1 MHSLGRLILQIQG
14 IKNNNLTFRGPL
26 DGTITNILRACD
38 TNEMVNAVGLDV
50 GAMVIP
56 RSYYDTKARN
66 QFAGAETFFREISG
80 TFINCISAGLLAQI
94 ISHVASKCVMKDVNT
109 NPASWY
115 SKDSLSILHEAW
127 EKGGKTTDGYLNTV
141 LENLSGRDGHK
152 INNFKDINWQAVEWN
167 DEKVWDRINWK
178 NAKYKG
184 IQDKLKT
191 KEDFINTFKEVI
203 EDKNIAKDDKKNVL
217 SIMDKRLTNALQ
229 AGRSVTVKVGDNKL
243 ETSLW
248 NVLRDTQ
255 DMGRD
260 IFTNPKINIEAAF
273 KKIHKVNK
281 IKGIGAITGACL
293 LGLTNQYINRKIT
306 EKRTGKKGFVGDV
319 DFTSESHENKKDK
332 NLIYKKLGASAL
344 MIGMVASVMRVKN
357 FKEFAKKLE
366 FTGPITSGNAIK
378 TVYAATI
385 TGRFMAADNGTELRE
400 SMTRDILGFLNW
412 LVFGGFAA
420 KGVANLLDKGGNN
433 LFNYSKEGKGLKH
446 WLNDMFLKTHNEV
459 ASKGKEF
466 TKKNLWKLNVA
477 NAAGIAYSA
486 ITLGILLPML
496 NAKVT
501 KHKAKKQQENKL
513 N

>member
-1 MHSLGRLILQIQG
+1 MKIH
-14 IKNNNLTFRGPL
+14 NVNNLTFKGPL
-26 DGTITNILRACD
+26 DSTLTQVLRSCD

-66 QFAGAETFFREISG
+66 EFAGAETFFREISG
-80 TFINCISAGLLAQI
+80 TFINCISAGLFAQI
-94 ISHVASKCVMKDVNT
+94 ISKIASKFVMKDIKT

-115 SKDSLSILHEAW
+115 SKDSLITLKYAW
-127 EKGGKTTDGYLNTV
+127 DNSDKTVKGYV
-141 LENLSGRDGHK
+141 ENVFNSLSGKDGHNLK
-152 INNFKDINWQAVEWN
+152 EFKNINWNIVEWN
-167 DEKVWDRINWK
+167 DEKIWSKIKWDNK
-178 NAKYKG
+178 EYAG

-191 KEDFINTFKEVI
+191 KDDFITTFVKVI
-203 EDKNIAKDDKKNVL
+203 NDKNITKDDKKNIL
-217 SIMDKRLTNALQ
+217 SIMNKRLTNAL
-229 AGRSVTVKVGDNKL
+229 GVERSVSVKLNNNKI
-243 ETSLW
+243 ESSLW
-248 NVLRDTQ
+248 NILRDTQ

-260 IFTNPKINIEAAF
+260 IFTNKNLDMDLAF
-273 KKIHKVNK
+273 KKIRKVNK

-293 LGLTNQYINRKIT
+293 LGLTNQYFNRKIT

-319 DFTSESHENKKDK
+319 DYTAETHENKKDK
-332 NLIYKKLGASAL
+332 TLIFKKLGASAL

-378 TVYAATI
+378 TVYAANI

-400 SMTRDILGFLNW
+400 SMTRDYLGFLNW

-420 KGVANLLDKGGNN
+420 KGVANILDKDGKE
-433 LFNYSKEGKGLKH
+433 LFNYSKKGKGLKH
-446 WLNDMFLKTHNEV
+446 WLNDMTLKTHNEV
-459 ASKGKEF
+459 ASKGQAYI
-466 TKKNLWKLNVA
+466 KKNLWKLNVA
-477 NAAGIAYSA
+477 NIAGIAYSA

-501 KHKAKKQQENKL
+501 EYRSKKNIL
-513 N
+513 

>member
-1 MHSLGRLILQIQG
+1 MQVHNI
-14 IKNNNLTFRGPL
+14 NNHNTTFKGPL

-56 RSYYDTKARN
+56 RSYYDTKERN
-66 QFAGAETFFREISG
+66 EFAGAETFFREISG

-94 ISHVASKCVMKDVNT
+94 ISHVASKSVMKDVKT

-115 SKDSLSILHEAW
+115 SKDSLATLHEAW
-127 EKGGKTTDGYLNTV
+127 VKGEKTTEGYLNNV
-141 LENLSGRDGHK
+141 FDNLSGRDGHN
-152 INNFKDINWQAVEWN
+152 INEFKNINWQNVEWN
-167 DEKVWDRINWK
+167 DEKAWNKINWK
-178 NAKYKG
+178 NTKYKD

-191 KEDFINTFKEVI
+191 RKDFINTFKEVI
-203 EDKNIAKDDKKNVL
+203 EDKNISKDDKKNVI

-229 AGRSVTVKVGDNKL
+229 AGRDVTVKIGENELKS
-243 ETSLW
+243 TLW

-260 IFTNPKINIEAAF
+260 IFTNPNIDIEAAF

-319 DFTSESHENKKDK
+319 DFTSENHENKKDK
-332 NLIYKKLGASAL
+332 TLIFKKLGASAL

-420 KGVANLLDKGGNN
+420 KGVANLLDKSGNN
-433 LFNYSKEGKGLKH
+433 LFNYSKEGKGLRH
-446 WLNDMFLKTHNEV
+446 WLNDMVLKTHNEV

-477 NAAGIAYSA
+477 IAAGIAYSA

-496 NAKVT
+496 NAKIT
-501 KHKAKKQQENKL
+501 KHKAKKQQEKIS
-513 N
+513 